1 MSTADLATQTKD
13 ELWGH
18 PKGLY
23 VCFFTELW
31 ERFSF
36 YGMKFLLL
44 LYLTKYH
51 LFTDS
56 AGLDVLGAYAGLVYT
71 IPLIGGMLADRYL
84 GPRKAVLFGGILLV
98 IGHILMAV
106 EGDQATEVAGVI
118 TRDLA
123 ALNVFYL
130 ALALIIMGVGFL
142 KPNIST
148 IVGKLYPEND
158 PRRDSGFTIF
168 YMGINIGSFT
178 ATLLCGW
185 LGETYGWGYGF
196 GAAGIGMFFGLIM
209 FLYGQKYLHG
219 HAEPSEPEKLKKK
232 VVGPLNVEWTIYLLS
247 ILALPLVWFVVQREV
262 WVHSGQWVFLAAAAS
277 FLMFYAF
284 KKSTPVERHRIFV
297 LIVLIASTI
306 VFWALFEQAGASMT
320 FFADRAMD
328 RNIFGWEAKASQ
340 FGSLNAGF
348 IILLAPVFAWLW
360 VWLSKRNLEPSTPA
374 KFGLGLIQAGLGFG
388 ALVLGATMPEQSGKV
403 AWIWLVLAYLLHTTG
418 ELALSPVGLSA
429 VTKLAPS
436 KIVGFSMGTW
446 FLATALSETL
456 ATRLSKFAAFDGSD
470 ADTMTMA
477 EQVAKYSELFNF
489 LMWLGIGAGIFMLLI
504 TPILKKGMH
513 GVH

>member
-1 MSTADLATQTKD
+1 MSTTEFTQDAKN

-36 YGMKFLLL
+36 YGMKFLLV

-51 LFTDS
+51 LFTDA
-56 AGLDVLGAYAGLVYT
+56 AGLDVLGAYAGLVYLV
-71 IPLIGGMLADRYL
+71 PVIGGMLADRYL
-84 GPRKAVLFGGILLV
+84 GARKAVLFGGILLV
-98 IGHILMAV
+98 IGHALMAV
-106 EGDQATEVAGVI
+106 EGQQATEVAGVI
-118 TRDLA
+118 TRDTA

-130 ALALIIMGVGFL
+130 ALAFIIIGVGFL

-148 IVGKLYPEND
+148 IVGKLYPDND

-168 YMGINIGSFT
+168 YMGINLGSFL
-178 ATLLCGW
+178 ATLICGW
-185 LGETYGWGYGF
+185 LGETYGWAYGF
-196 GAAGIGMFFGLIM
+196 GAAGIGMFFGLIF
-209 FLYGQKYLHG
+209 FLKGQKYLYG
-219 HAEPSEPEKLKKK
+219 HADPDDPELLRKKIL
-232 VVGPLNVEWTIYLLS
+232 GPINIEWAIYLIAIASLS
-247 ILALPLVWFVVQREV
+247 LVWFVVQREA
-262 WVHSGQWVFLAAAAS
+262 WVHSGQWVFLAAATG
-277 FLMFYAF
+277 FMMFYAF
-284 KKSTPVERHRIFV
+284 VKSTPTERSR
-297 LIVLIASTI
+297 LIVLMILILSTI

-320 FFADRAMD
+320 FFADRVME
-328 RNIFGWEAKASQ
+328 RNAFGIEFKASQ

-388 ALVLGATMPEQSGKV
+388 ALVLGATMPEASGKV
-403 AWIWLVLAYLLHTTG
+403 AMIWLVLAYLLHTTG

-429 VTKLAPS
+429 VTKLAPK

-456 ATRLSKFAAFDGSD
+456 ATRLSKFAAFDAD
-470 ADTMTMA
+470 ASITMTMT

-489 LMWLGIGAGIFMLLI
+489 LMWLGICAGVFMLII
-504 TPILKKGMH
+504 TPFLKKGMKGIH
-513 GVH
+513 

>member
-1 MSTADLATQTKD
+1 MTTAEFTQEAKD

-36 YGMKFLLL
+36 YGMKFLLV

-98 IGHILMAV
+98 LGHLLMAV
-106 EGDQATEVAGVI
+106 EGEQATNIGGVI
-118 TRDLA
+118 TQDLG
-123 ALNVFYL
+123 ALNVFYM
-130 ALALIIMGVGFL
+130 ALALIILGVGFL

-148 IVGKLYPEND
+148 IVGKLYAEND

-196 GAAGIGMFFGLIM
+196 GAAGIGMFFGLIF
-209 FLYGQKYLHG
+209 FLYGQKYLYG
-219 HAEPSEPEKLKKK
+219 HADPDDPEKLAKK
-232 VVGPLNVEWTIYLLS
+232 VLGPINTEWAIYLLS
-247 ILALPLVWFVVQREV
+247 ILSLPLIWFVVQREA
-262 WVHSGQWVFLAAAAS
+262 WVHSGQWLFLAAAAG

-284 KKSTPVERHRIFV
+284 SKSTKVERHRIMV
-297 LIVLIASTI
+297 LIVLILSTI

-320 FFADRAMD
+320 FFADRVMERTA
-328 RNIFGWEAKASQ
+328 FGIEFKASQ

-374 KFGLGLIQAGLGFG
+374 KFGIGLIQAGLGFG
-388 ALVLGATMPEQSGKV
+388 ALVLGATMPEASGKV
-403 AWIWLVLAYLLHTTG
+403 AMIWLVLAYLLHTTG

-429 VTKLAPS
+429 VTKLAPQ

-456 ATRLSKFAAFDGSD
+456 ATRLSKFAAFDSN
-470 ADTMTMA
+470 ASATMSMT
-477 EQVAKYSELFNF
+477 EQVAKYSELFSF
-489 LMWLGIGAGIFMLLI
+489 LMWLGVGTGIFMLVI
-504 TPILKKGMH
+504 TPLLKKGMH
-513 GVH
+513 GIH

>member
-1 MSTADLATQTKD
+1 MNTEVFTQ
-13 ELWGH
+13 EARNEMWGH

-36 YGMKFLLL
+36 YGMKFLLV

-51 LFTDS
+51 LFTD
-56 AGLDVLGAYAGLVYT
+56 AEGLDVLGAYAGMVYA
-71 IPLIGGMLADRYL
+71 IPVIGGMLADRYL

-98 IGHILMAV
+98 IGHLLMAV
-106 EGDQATEVAGVI
+106 EGEQAAIVDGVV
-118 TRDLA
+118 TQDLA

-130 ALALIIMGVGFL
+130 ALAFIILGVGFL

-148 IVGKLYPEND
+148 IVGKLYSAED

-196 GAAGIGMFFGLIM
+196 GAAGIGMLFGLIFFLKGQK
-209 FLYGQKYLHG
+209 FLYG
-219 HAEPSEPEKLKKK
+219 HADPDDPEKLKKK
-232 VVGPLNVEWTIYLLS
+232 VLGPLNVEWTIYLVSLMS
-247 ILALPLVWFVVQREV
+247 LALIWFVVQREA
-262 WVHSGQWVFLAAAAS
+262 WVHSGQWVLLALAAG
-277 FLMFYAF
+277 FMMFYAF
-284 KKSTPVERHRIFV
+284 MKSTPVERSRILV

-320 FFADRAMD
+320 LFADRVMERTA
-328 RNIFGWEAKASQ
+328 FGIEFKASQ

-388 ALVLGATMPEQSGKV
+388 ALVLGASMPEASGKV
-403 AWIWLVLAYLLHTTG
+403 AMIWLVLAYLLHTTG

-456 ATRLSKFAAFDGSD
+456 ATRLSKFAAFDGD
-470 ADTMTMA
+470 AEETLTMT
-477 EQVAKYSELFNF
+477 EQVAKYTELFDF
-489 LMWLGIGAGIFMLLI
+489 LMWLGIGAGVFMLII
-504 TPILKKGMH
+504 TPILKKGMKGIH
-513 GVH
+513 

>member
-1 MSTADLATQTKD
+1 MSTAEFTEDAKN

-36 YGMKFLLL
+36 YGMKFLLV

-98 IGHILMAV
+98 LGHLLMAF
-106 EGDQATEVAGVI
+106 EGEQATKIAGVI
-118 TRDLA
+118 TQDVD

-130 ALALIIMGVGFL
+130 ALSLIILGVGFL

-158 PRRDSGFTIF
+158 SRRDSGFTIF
-168 YMGINIGSFT
+168 YMGINIGSFV

-196 GAAGIGMFFGLIM
+196 GAAGIGMLLGLIF
-209 FLYGQKYLHG
+209 FLYGQKYLYG
-219 HAEPSEPEKLKKK
+219 HAEPTEPEKLTKKLL
-232 VVGPLNVEWTIYLLS
+232 GPINVEWTIYLLT
-247 ILALPLVWFVVQREV
+247 ILSLPLIWFVVQREA
-262 WVHSGQWVFLAAAAS
+262 WVHSGQWVFLAAAAG
-277 FLMFYAF
+277 FMMFYAF
-284 KKSTPVERHRIFV
+284 ARSTKIERHRIFV
-297 LIVLIASTI
+297 LIILILSTI

-320 FFADRAMD
+320 FFADRVME
-328 RNIFGWEAKASQ
+328 RNAFGIEFKASQ

-374 KFGLGLIQAGLGFG
+374 KFGIGLIQAGLGFG
-388 ALVLGATMPEQSGKV
+388 ALVLGATMPEASGKV
-403 AWIWLVLAYLLHTTG
+403 AMIWLVLAYLLHTTG

-429 VTKLAPS
+429 VTKLAPQ

-456 ATRLSKFAAFDGSD
+456 ATRLSKFAAFDGETAS
-470 ADTMTMA
+470 TMTMA

-489 LMWLGIGAGIFMLLI
+489 LMWLGVGAGVFMLII
-504 TPILKKGMH
+504 TPLLKKGMH
-513 GVH
+513 GIH

>member
-1 MSTADLATQTKD
+1 MNTAEFTEDAKN

-36 YGMKFLLL
+36 YGMKFLLV

-98 IGHILMAV
+98 LGHLLMAV
-106 EGDQATEVAGVI
+106 EGEQATNIAGVI
-118 TRDLA
+118 TQDVD
-123 ALNVFYL
+123 ALNIFYL
-130 ALALIIMGVGFL
+130 ALSLIILGVGFL

-148 IVGKLYPEND
+148 IVGKLYAEND

-196 GAAGIGMFFGLIM
+196 GAAGIGMFFGLIF
-209 FLYGQKYLHG
+209 FLYGQKYLYG
-219 HAEPSEPEKLKKK
+219 HADPTDPDKLSKKLL
-232 VVGPLNVEWTIYLLS
+232 GPINVEWTIYLLT
-247 ILALPLVWFVVQREV
+247 ILSLPLVWFVVQREA
-262 WVHSGQWVFLAAAAS
+262 WVHSGQWVFLAAAAG

-284 KKSTPVERHRIFV
+284 AKSTRIERHRIFV
-297 LIVLIASTI
+297 LIILILSTI

-320 FFADRAMD
+320 FFADRVMEREA
-328 RNIFGWEAKASQ
+328 FGIEFKASQ

-348 IILLAPVFAWLW
+348 IILLAPLFAWMW

-388 ALVLGATMPEQSGKV
+388 ALVLGATMPEASGKV
-403 AWIWLVLAYLLHTTG
+403 AMIWLVLAYLLHTTG

-456 ATRLSKFAAFDGSD
+456 ATRLSKFAAFDGD
-470 ADTMTMA
+470 ATATMTMA

-489 LMWLGIGAGIFMLLI
+489 LMWLGVGMGVFMLII
-504 TPILKKGMH
+504 TPLLKKGMH

>member
-1 MSTADLATQTKD
+1 MATTEFTQEAQA

-36 YGMKFLLL
+36 YGMKFLLV

-98 IGHILMAV
+98 LGHLLMAV
-106 EGDQATEVAGVI
+106 EGDQATMVAGEVV
-118 TRDLA
+118 RDTA
-123 ALNVFYL
+123 ALNVFYM
-130 ALALIIMGVGFL
+130 ALALIILGVGFL

-148 IVGKLYPEND
+148 IVGKLYTEND

-168 YMGINIGSFT
+168 YMGINIGSFV

-196 GAAGIGMFFGLIM
+196 GAAGIGMLLGLI
-209 FLYGQKYLHG
+209 FFSYGQKYLYG
-219 HAEPSEPEKLKKK
+219 HADPDDPDKLSKK
-232 VVGPLNVEWTIYLLS
+232 VLGPINTEWSIYLLS
-247 ILALPLVWFVVQREV
+247 ILSLPIIWFVVQREA
-262 WVHSGQWVFLAAAAS
+262 WVHSGQWLFLAFATA
-277 FLMFYAF
+277 FLMFWAF
-284 KKSTPVERHRIFV
+284 TKCTKVERHRIMV
-297 LIVLIASTI
+297 LIVLILSTI

-320 FFADRAMD
+320 FFADRVME
-328 RNIFGWEAKASQ
+328 RNAFGIEFKASQ

-374 KFGLGLIQAGLGFG
+374 KFGIGLIQAGLGFG
-388 ALVLGATMPEQSGKV
+388 ALVFGATVPEASGKV
-403 AWIWLVLAYLLHTTG
+403 AMIWLVLAYLLHTTG

-429 VTKLAPS
+429 VTKLAPK

-456 ATRLSKFAAFDGSD
+456 ATRLSKFAAFDGD
-470 ADTMTMA
+470 ATATMTMA

-489 LMWLGIGAGIFMLLI
+489 LMWLGVGAGIFMLII
-504 TPILKKGMH
+504 TPLLKKGMH
-513 GVH
+513 GIH